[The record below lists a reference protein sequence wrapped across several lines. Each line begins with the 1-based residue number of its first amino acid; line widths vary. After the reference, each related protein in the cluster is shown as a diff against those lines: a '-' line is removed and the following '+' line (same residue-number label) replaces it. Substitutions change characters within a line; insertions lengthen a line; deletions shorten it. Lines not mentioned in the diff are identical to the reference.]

1 MVQTSLGMR
10 LRVLRAERGLSLRQV
25 EAATGVAKET
35 LSEVERGVRHP
46 YDTTLGK
53 LAKFYGVPLEE
64 LLEEPAD
71 PKVEV
76 SSHREDERPKALA
89 R

>member
-25 EAATGVAKET
+25 EAGTGVAKET
-35 LSEVERGVRHP
+35 LSEIERGVRHP

-53 LAKFYGVPLEE
+53 LAKFYDVPVEG
-64 LLEEPAD
+64 LLEEPAL
-71 PKVEV
+71 
-76 SSHREDERPKALA
+76 SGKA
-89 R
+89 